1 MKRLP
6 LKESLLVV
14 ALVIITF
21 ATGWLNFGWLTQ
33 KTYDAAH
40 PMRGPAVQAVYAT
53 GTVEP
58 TVMLPIASRIGARL
72 MTLNADEGKGVR
84 KDDVLAQLE
93 SVDLQQ
99 SLKDMQARATFAQQ
113 DYERKSKLAK
123 QGYVA
128 KSALEQ
134 AKAAL
139 DSANAAAQAMQAQV
153 GYTKL
158 VAPADGRI
166 IRRDG
171 EIGQMI
177 PANQPV
183 FWLSCCAPLRIS
195 AEVDEEDIGLVAP
208 GQNVLIRADAFPNQT
223 FHGLV
228 QSITPKGD
236 PVARSYRVRIGF
248 TEDVPL
254 LIGMTAETNIVVRE
268 TKDGL
273 LVPSSAVKQNTVW
286 LVRGGKLAKQAVEI
300 GAKGAEQTEILK
312 GLTVDDV
319 VVVAPD
325 TGFKEGKQVRAR
337 LITEKP

>member
-6 LKESLLVV
+6 LKETLLVA
-14 ALVIITF
+14 ALAIILI
-21 ATGWLNFGWLTQ
+21 ATGWLNFGWFE
-33 KTYDAAH
+33 KTYDVTH
-40 PMRGPAVQAVYAT
+40 PVRGPAVQAVYAT

-58 TVMLPIASRIGARL
+58 TVMMPIASKLSARL
-72 MTLNADEGKGVR
+72 MALNADEGSNVK
-84 KDDVLAQLE
+84 KDEVLAQLE
-93 SVDLQQ
+93 SNDLQQ
-99 SLKDMQARATFAQQ
+99 SLKDLQARETFARQ
-113 DYERKSKLAK
+113 DYERKSQLAK
-123 QGYVA
+123 QGFSTKA
-128 KSALEQ
+128 DLE
-134 AKAAL
+134 KARADW
-139 DSANAAAQAMQAQV
+139 DSTRAAAQAMQAQV
-153 GYTKL
+153 GYTRL

-195 AEVDEEDIGLVAP
+195 AEVDEEDIGLVQP
-208 GQNVLIRADAFPNQT
+208 GQNVLIRADAFPSQT
-223 FHGLV
+223 FKGTV

-254 LIGMTAETNIVVRE
+254 LIGMTAETNIIARE

-286 LVRGGKLAKQAVEI
+286 LVKGGKLAKQVVEV
-300 GAKGAEQTEILK
+300 GAKGPEQTEIMS
-312 GLTVDDV
+312 GLAADDV
-319 VVVAPD
+319 VVVIPD
-325 TGFKEGKQVRAR
+325 AGFREGKHIRAR
-337 LITEKP
+337 LVTGKS